1 MRPLALALCLTLA
14 LPALAETRDERL
26 SVATEYVEATI
37 ADLDMPALIAT
48 MWKPIADQS
57 AAQGTPLSEDQ
68 QTRLEAL
75 YLENFTEPMFEI
87 MRAQA
92 DVMADIYTLAEI
104 QALADFYQTDLGR
117 AAMIKLPKLV
127 EAQQPLIMGLVQ
139 SKIGPMLPQ
148 IQGIIAEN

>member
-1 MRPLALALCLTLA
+1 MFF
-14 LPALAETRDERL
+14 L
-26 SVATEYVEATI
+26 SVSRTPGLSPFPPLGPPPTPPSWSQNAVR
-37 ADLDMPALIAT
+37 
-48 MWKPIADQS
+48 S
-57 AAQGTPLSEDQ
+57 AAQGPPLRVNRQ
-68 QTRLEAL
+68 PRLEAL

>member
-1 MRPLALALCLTLA
+1 MRTLAFALCLTLA
-14 LPALAETRDERL
+14 QPALAETRDERL

-37 ADLDMPALIAT
+37 ADLDMAALIGT
-48 MWKPIADQS
+48 MWKPIADQA
-57 AAQGTPLSEDQ
+57 AAQGTPFNDDQ
-68 QTRLEAL
+68 KARLEAL

-104 QALADFYQTDLGR
+104 QALADFYKTEHGR

-127 EAQQPLIMGLVQ
+127 EAQQPIIIELVQ